1 MIIII
6 TGTPCTGKTSV
17 SEELA
22 KIMKKTGMAFN
33 VIHLNDIVLKNRLY
47 AGTDKKRNA
56 KDVDMKKLRKHLK
69 AVTGKGGNFI
79 IESHFA
85 HDLEGDIV
93 FVLRTNPVELER
105 RMEEKEWAPEKIEE
119 NLEAERLNL
128 IFGESVD
135 FHSHKVFEINTTGK
149 TALESAKEMSVITW
163 EMLS

>member
-1 MIIII
+1 MIVII

-22 KIMKKTGMAFN
+22 GIMKKTGMGFS
-33 VIHLNDIVLKNRLY
+33 VLHLNEIILKNRLCT
-47 AGTDKKRNA
+47 GTDKKRNA
-56 KDVDMKKLRKHLK
+56 KDVDMKKLRKYLK
-69 AVTGKGGNFI
+69 AVTGKKGNYI

-85 HDLEGDIV
+85 HDFDGDVV
-93 FVLRTNPVELER
+93 FVLRTNPLELER

-128 IFGESVD
+128 IFGESLD
-135 FHSHKVFEINTTGK
+135 YHSHNVFEINTTGK
-149 TALESAKEMSVITW
+149 TALESAKEMSVIIW